1 MIRGLLKGQSV
12 EVIHM
17 DEGALDELG
26 SPTVTERRETVQ
38 NVLVCPGP
46 TVDAVESMR
55 PDGVTVAYTLAFPKP
70 YAADLRGAEVE
81 IRGERFR
88 VIGDPQPC
96 ELNCPTAWWMRVEV
110 ERADG

>member
-1 MIRGLLKGQSV
+1 MMRGLLRGQSV

-26 SPTVTERRETVQ
+26 SPIVTERRETVQ
-38 NVLVCPGP
+38 NVLVCPGA

-81 IRGERFR
+81 VRGERFR

-96 ELNCPTAWWMRVEV
+96 RENCPTAWWMSAEV
-110 ERADG
+110 ERYDG